1 MKNKYSASKS
11 KSKSN
16 RNPGK
21 FKLVFWCSL
30 WSYFIKTDITQ
41 RTEDNFY
48 KTYTH

>member
-1 MKNKYSASKS
+1 MNNKYSASKS

-16 RNPGK
+16 RIPGK
-21 FKLVFWCSL
+21 FKLVSWCSL